1 MKQLLVTHCAGKDLR
16 VGKQKYSKEFKQAAV
31 ERMRSCGHI
40 VARRQLYRWRD
51 ERDPEE
57 SAIDVLGPKE
67 ARTSTLRKEVN
78 HLKRVPAEKTL
89 EVDFFKSA
97 LQKVEARRQQSRE
110 SGAQASTSKSRK

>member
-1 MKQLLVTHCAGKDLR
+1 M
-16 VGKQKYSKEFKQAAV
+16 GKQKYSKEFKQAAI
-31 ERMRSCGHI
+31 ERMGSCGHI
-40 VARRQLYRWRD
+40 VALAAELGVARRQLYRWRD
-51 ERDPEE
+51 ESDPEE
-57 SAIDVLGPKE
+57 SAVDVLGPKE

-78 HLKRVPAEKTL
+78 HLKRVLAEKTL

>member
-1 MKQLLVTHCAGKDLR
+1 
-16 VGKQKYSKEFKQAAV
+16 
-31 ERMRSCGHI
+31 MRSCGHI
-40 VARRQLYRWRD
+40 VALAAELGVARRQLYRWRD
-51 ERDPEE
+51 ELDPEE
-57 SAIDVLGPKE
+57 SAVDVLGPKE

-78 HLKRVPAEKTL
+78 HLKRVLAEKTL